1 LKIIV
6 NIITLETFVPQC
18 FISTIP
24 TWRLCKFGDENTSGN
39 SQHRI
44 LKFCMETDHWKLCK
58 FYKGNFFRSK
68 M

>member
-1 LKIIV
+1 V

-44 LKFCMETDHWKLCK
+44 L
-58 FYKGNFFRSK
+58 
-68 M
+68 